1 MASTASMACHSLAV
15 DSGVDSEATT
25 PSSPEDEALEESE
38 KKLSNDEMVLETAE
52 TLLALSGKK
61 PSAASLAAS
70 SQNETEAVVLPQPQP
85 QEDAKGTLFLCFY
98 DVVSNLELS

>member
-1 MASTASMACHSLAV
+1 MASTASMACNSLAV

-61 PSAASLAAS
+61 SSASLAAS
-70 SQNETEAVVLPQPQP
+70 SQNETEAVVLPQQP